1 VANADGS
8 AEREIAARQHP
19 DKFSFCAASWSP
31 NGELVALGAS
41 RYSDTEFAILGV
53 PVRGGYPV
61 ELSQWQWKYMAA
73 VAWKGNNLYF
83 SAMAANSNSFQIW
96 RLSCLGGQPQRI
108 TNDPNNYEQISVA
121 KKSPTLVTM
130 LADVHTNLWLA
141 PVSTGPGVSVGTLAR
156 RITSGKTEGFA
167 GLAAAANCIVYA
179 STEHQQS
186 DLWKVNA
193 EGSDR
198 TRLTHGGGF
207 FPSVSRDCRTIAYVS
222 AQGGTHHIWHMDGD
236 GGNQKQLT
244 NGGGEGFPSIS
255 KDGRWVVYTSLSKE
269 RNTLWKI
276 ATEDGKTAQLTRNS
290 LAIKPV
296 VSPDGQCVAC
306 AYRRDEADQWKIG
319 VLPIEGGEPLQT
331 FALPNPYNQ
340 IIRWTA
346 DGRALTF
353 LAKHDGV
360 HNVWKQPLDG
370 SAPIKLTNFTEDL
383 IYHYDWLSDER
394 LIVSRGM
401 KTRDIVLIRNFE

>member
-1 VANADGS
+1 VKSPLTVVSDVPAGTPVVDALGNPEGCATGPLAVVVVKLCAPFANEAVVKLHAPLPFAVAVPSCVVPSYTFTVLLAVAVPASVSVLSFVMASPAVPLSDENEVMIGAPATGALTVTGS
-8 AEREIAARQHP
+8 AAEAALALP
-19 DKFSFCAASWSP
+19 AAS
-31 NGELVALGAS
+31 VMTIFTAS
-41 RYSDTEFAILGV
+41 SLTRSSD
-53 PVRGGYPV
+53 
-61 ELSQWQWKYMAA
+61 
-73 VAWKGNNLYF
+73 
-83 SAMAANSNSFQIW
+83 
-96 RLSCLGGQPQRI
+96 
-108 TNDPNNYEQISVA
+108 SV
-121 KKSPTLVTM
+121 
-130 LADVHTNLWLA
+130 
-141 PVSTGPGVSVGTLAR
+141 
-156 RITSGKTEGFA
+156 TSFA
-167 GLAAAANCIVYA
+167 GADLRKKLM
-179 STEHQQS
+179 STPS
-186 DLWKVNA
+186 
-193 EGSDR
+193 
-198 TRLTHGGGF
+198 GGF
-207 FPSVSRDCRTIAYVS
+207 FPSVSRECRAIAYVS

-244 NGGGEGFPSIS
+244 NGGGESFPSLS
-255 KDGRWVVYTSLSKE
+255 KDSRWVVYTSLSKE
-269 RNTLWKI
+269 RNTLWRVS
-276 ATEDGKTAQLTRNS
+276 TEDGRTAQLTHNS

-383 IYHYDWLSDER
+383 IYHYDWLNDER